1 MTLSDYNRVFMNL
14 TYDVIVVGGGH
25 AGCEAA
31 MAASRM
37 GSSVLLI
44 SMDMNKFAQMSCNP
58 AIGGIAKGQ
67 IVKEIDAL
75 GGYMGIVTDASTLQ
89 FRMLNR
95 SKGPA
100 MWSPRAQCDK
110 IQFSLYWRK
119 LLETNCKLDIYQDT
133 VVDFLFSGSKIS
145 GVRTTTGAIFNS
157 QAVIL
162 TAGTFLDGRMF
173 IGRTMFEGGRIG
185 ELPSHGLTQRLVDM
199 GIQTARMKTG
209 TPPRID
215 ISSVDLTKLQPQEG
229 DLKPEKF
236 SYLPY
241 LSSVQNGTP
250 QMPCYIVHTNTKV
263 HDILR
268 SGFKDSPLFSGLIKG
283 IGPRYCPSIEDKL
296 RTFADKDQHQLFLEP
311 EGRGNN
317 EYYLQGFSSSLPL
330 DVQMDALHAIE
341 GLEDAKVY
349 RPAYAVEYDY
359 FDPTQLKAT
368 LELKSIENLYFAG
381 QINGT
386 TGYEEAAAQG
396 LMAGI
401 NAHLKV
407 HGKDPFVLKRDQA
420 YIGVLIDD
428 LITKG
433 VDEPYRMFT
442 SRAEYRILLRQD
454 NADLRLTPLSYE
466 IGLADKYRY
475 DYTLRKYDSVSKFTE
490 FFNEASIKPENIN
503 QYLVEVQSAEIPNR
517 KRISELISRPQTKLS
532 DMFNLVPRGTFL
544 KHNIDT
550 SAEFAS
556 PVKEFIKDGL
566 SYADLLTYGTREDL
580 ALKFND
586 SYSSSSSYIDA
597 LYILKH
603 NAEYPVY
610 ELDRDNLQS
619 VIDSNYRNDILDSSE
634 IGIKYKGYIQREQEM
649 ADKIMRLE
657 NLIIPDGFDFDRVES
672 LSIECRQKLKK
683 YAPSTIAQASRI
695 SGISP
700 ADISVLLVYFGR

>member
-1 MTLSDYNRVFMNL
+1 MQGS
-14 TYDVIVVGGGH
+14 YDVIVVGGGH

-44 SMDMNKFAQMSCNP
+44 SMDMNKFGQMSCNP

-67 IVKEIDAL
+67 IVREIDAL
-75 GGYMGIVTDASTLQ
+75 GGYTGIVTDASTLQ

-110 IQFSLYWRK
+110 VLFSLYWRK
-119 LLETNCKLDIYQDT
+119 ILESACKLDIYQDT
-133 VVDFLFSGSKIS
+133 VTSFLFSGSKIT
-145 GVRTTTGAIFNS
+145 GVCTTTGAIFNS
-157 QAVIL
+157 QTVIL

-185 ELPSHGLTQRLVDM
+185 ELPSHGLTSQLVEM
-199 GIQTARMKTG
+199 GVTTARMKTG

-215 ISSVDLTKLQPQEG
+215 ISSVDTSKMIHQWG
-229 DLKPEKF
+229 DESPDKF

-241 LSSVQNGTP
+241 LSTAQNGTP
-250 QMPCYIVHTNTKV
+250 QLPCFVVHTNEKV
-263 HDILR
+263 HDTLR
-268 SGFKDSPLFSGLIKG
+268 SGFADSPLFSGLITG

-296 RTFADKDQHQLFLEP
+296 RTFAGKTEHQLFLEP
-311 EGRGNN
+311 EGRGTN

-330 DVQMDALHAIE
+330 DVQMEALHQIE
-341 GLEDAKVY
+341 GLENAKVF

-359 FDPTQLKAT
+359 FDPTQLKPT
-368 LELKSIENLYFAG
+368 LELKSIDGLFLAG
-381 QINGT
+381 QVNGT

-396 LMAGI
+396 LIAGM

-407 HGKDPFVLKRDQA
+407 TGKDPFILKRDQA

-454 NADLRLTPLSYE
+454 NADLRLTPASYAC
-466 IGLADKYRY
+466 GLADKFRY
-475 DYTLRKYDSVSKFTE
+475 DYTMRKYDSVEKYNT
-490 FFNEASIKPENIN
+490 FFADASVKPDNVN
-503 QYLVEVQSAEIPNR
+503 SYLLEVGSAEINTR
-517 KRISELISRPQTKLS
+517 KRIADLISRPQTNIYSL
-532 DMFNLVPRGTFL
+532 FNYVPRGTFSKFNIYNETEFSSPL
-544 KHNIDT
+544 K
-550 SAEFAS
+550 S
-556 PVKEFIKDGL
+556 VLKDGVEYSDL
-566 SYADLLTYGTREDL
+566 IKYASRKELDDKFSDKSDISY
-580 ALKFND
+580 K
-586 SYSSSSSYIDA
+586 DA
-597 LYILKH
+597 AAVLMY
-603 NAEYPVY
+603 NTDYPVVK
-610 ELDRDNLQS
+610 LDSS
-619 VIDSNYRNDILDSSE
+619 VIDARITENYKREVLDSSE
-634 IGIKYKGYIQREQEM
+634 ISIKYKGYIQREQQM

-657 NLIIPDGFDFDRVES
+657 NLIIPEGFDFDKVES

-683 YAPSTIAQASRI
+683 YAPRTIAQASRI
-695 SGISP
+695 SGVSP

>member
-1 MTLSDYNRVFMNL
+1 MRKF
-14 TYDVIVVGGGH
+14 YDVIVVGGGH

-75 GGYMGIVTDASTLQ
+75 GGYTGIVTDASTLQ

-110 IQFSLYWRK
+110 TQFSLYWRK
-119 LLETNCKLDIYQDT
+119 ILESNCKLDLYQDT
-133 VVDFLFSGSKIS
+133 VTSFIFSESKIS
-145 GVRTTTGAIFNS
+145 GVCTTTGAIFNS
-157 QAVIL
+157 QTVIL
-162 TAGTFLDGRMF
+162 TAGTFLDGKMF
-173 IGRTMFEGGRIG
+173 IGRNMFEGGRIG
-185 ELPSHGLTQRLVDM
+185 EMASYGLTGQLVSM

-215 ISSVDLTKLQPQEG
+215 ITSVDTEKLMHQFG
-229 DLKPEKF
+229 DETPDKF

-241 LSSVQNGTP
+241 LSTAQNGTP
-250 QMPCYIVHTNTKV
+250 QLPCFIVHTNSKV
-263 HDILR
+263 HDILK
-268 SGFKDSPLFSGLIKG
+268 SGFGDSPLFSGRIKG

-296 RTFADKDQHQLFLEP
+296 RTFADKNEHQLFLEP
-311 EGRGNN
+311 EGRFTN

-341 GLEDAKVY
+341 GLENAKVY

-359 FDPTQLKAT
+359 FDPTQLKPT
-368 LELKSIENLYFAG
+368 LELKNIENLFFAG

-396 LMAGI
+396 LIAGI

-407 HGKDPFVLKRDQA
+407 RGEKPFILKRDQA

-454 NADLRLTPLSYE
+454 NADIRLTPLSYN
-466 IGLADKYRY
+466 IGLADKFRY
-475 DYTLRKYDSVSKFTE
+475 DYTMRKYESIEKFNQ
-490 FFNEASIKPENIN
+490 FFTDAAVKPEYVND
-503 QYLVEVQSAEIPNR
+503 YLLSVGSSVIDSR
-517 KRISELISRPQTKLS
+517 RRIADLISRPQTELSKLMELVPCGTFSKFNINLKSEFSSPLS
-532 DMFNLVPRGTFL
+532 DL
-544 KHNIDT
+544 KVEDYASLLSFDST
-550 SAEFAS
+550 STICGSSESMKSALD
-556 PVKEFIKDGL
+556 I
-566 SYADLLTYGTREDL
+566 
-580 ALKFND
+580 LKFNT
-586 SYSSSSSYIDA
+586 
-597 LYILKH
+597 
-603 NAEYPVY
+603 EYPISASEDLTRRVN
-610 ELDRDNLQS
+610 DNYK
-619 VIDSNYRNDILDSSE
+619 NEILASSE
-634 IGIKYKGYIQREQEM
+634 ISIKYKGYIQREQQM
-649 ADKIMRLE
+649 ADKISRLE
-657 NLIIPDGFDFDRVES
+657 NLNIPDGFDFDKVES
-672 LSIECRQKLKK
+672 LSIECRQKLKR
-683 YAPSTIAQASRI
+683 YSPRTIAQASRI
-695 SGISP
+695 SGVSP
-700 ADISVLLVYFGR
+700 SDISVLLVYFGR

>member
-1 MTLSDYNRVFMNL
+1 MLG

-44 SMDMNKFAQMSCNP
+44 SMDMNKFGQMSCNP

-67 IVKEIDAL
+67 IVREIDAL
-75 GGYMGIVTDASTLQ
+75 GGYTGIVTDASTLQ

-119 LLETNCKLDIYQDT
+119 ILESACKLDLYQDT
-133 VVDFLFSGSKIS
+133 VVKFLFDGSRIT
-145 GVRTTTGAIFNS
+145 GVCTTTGAIFNS
-157 QAVIL
+157 QTVIL

-185 ELPSHGLTQRLVDM
+185 ELSSYGLTQQLVDM
-199 GIQTARMKTG
+199 GVKTARMKTG

-215 ISSVDLTKLQPQEG
+215 ISSVDTSKMIHQFG
-229 DLKPEKF
+229 DDDPEKF
-236 SYLPY
+236 SYLPF
-241 LSSVQNGTP
+241 LSSAQNGTP
-250 QMPCYIVHTNTKV
+250 QMPCFVVHTNEKV

-268 SGFKDSPLFSGLIKG
+268 GGFADSPLFSGLITG

-296 RTFADKDQHQLFLEP
+296 RTFAGKTEHQLFLEP
-311 EGRGNN
+311 EGRGTN

-330 DVQMDALHAIE
+330 EVQMEALHNIV
-341 GLEDAKVY
+341 GLENAKVF

-359 FDPTQLKAT
+359 FDPTQLKPT
-368 LELKSIENLYFAG
+368 LELKNIENLFFAG

-396 LMAGI
+396 LIAGM

-407 HGKDPFVLKRDQA
+407 AGKDPFILKRDEA

-466 IGLADKYRY
+466 AGLADKFRY
-475 DYTLRKYDSVSKFTE
+475 DHTMRKYDSIEKFNQ
-490 FFNEASIKPENIN
+490 FFADAAIKPESVNE
-503 QYLVEVQSAEIPNR
+503 YLQSVGSSEIDSR
-517 KRISELISRPQTKLS
+517 RRIADLISRPQVDIKE
-532 DMFNLVPRGTFL
+532 MYKLVPRGTF
-544 KHNIDT
+544 T
-550 SAEFAS
+550 
-556 PVKEFIKDGL
+556 
-566 SYADLLTYGTREDL
+566 
-580 ALKFND
+580 KFNLNIEEEFVSPLSSVLKD
-586 SYSSSSSYIDA
+586 ENSYSELINYHKYDELSDSISDNYSDEISFKDA
-597 LYILKH
+597 LYVLQY
-603 NAEYPVY
+603 NTEYPVSKLDSEFMNEKVKQNY
-610 ELDRDNLQS
+610 ERE
-619 VIDSNYRNDILDSSE
+619 ILDSSE
-634 IGIKYKGYIQREQEM
+634 ISIKYKGYIQRERQM

-657 NLIIPDGFDFDRVES
+657 NLAIPEGFDFDKVES

-683 YAPSTIAQASRI
+683 YAPRTIAQASRI

>member
-1 MTLSDYNRVFMNL
+1 MQNS
-14 TYDVIVVGGGH
+14 YDVIVVGGGH

-44 SMDMNKFAQMSCNP
+44 SMDMTKFAQMSCNP

-67 IVKEIDAL
+67 IIREIDAL
-75 GGYMGIVTDASTLQ
+75 GGYSGIVTDASTLQ

-110 IQFSLYWRK
+110 LQYSSYWRK
-119 LLETNCKLDIYQDT
+119 ILESACKLDIYQDT
-133 VVDFLFSGSKIS
+133 VTSFLFDGSKIS
-145 GVRTTTGAIFNS
+145 GVCTTTGAKFNS
-157 QAVIL
+157 QTVIL
-162 TAGTFLDGRMF
+162 TAGTFLDGRLF
-173 IGRTMFEGGRIG
+173 IGRNMFEGGRIG
-185 ELPSHGLTQRLVDM
+185 EMSSHGLTEQLVSM
-199 GIQTARMKTG
+199 GIKTARMKTG

-215 ISSVDLTKLQPQEG
+215 ITSVDTSRLQLQYG
-229 DLKPEKF
+229 DDCPDKF

-241 LSSVQNGTP
+241 LSTAQNGTP
-250 QMPCYIVHTNTKV
+250 QLPCFILHTNETV

-268 SGFKDSPLFSGLIKG
+268 SGFQDSPLFSGLIKG

-296 RTFADKDQHQLFLEP
+296 RTFADKSEHQLFLEP
-311 EGRGNN
+311 EGRYTN

-330 DVQMDALHAIE
+330 NIQMDALHSIK
-341 GLEDAKVY
+341 GLENVKVF

-359 FDPTQLKAT
+359 FDPTQLKPT

-396 LMAGI
+396 LIAGI

-407 HGKDPFVLKRDQA
+407 HAQDPFILNRDQA

-454 NADLRLTPLSYE
+454 NADIRLTPLSYSV
-466 IGLADKYRY
+466 GLADVNRY
-475 DYTLRKYDSVSKFTE
+475 DLTMRKYDSVERLNS
-490 FFNEASIKPENIN
+490 FFADTSLKPEQVNT
-503 QYLVEVQSAEIPNR
+503 YLDSVGSAIISSR
-517 KRISELISRPQTKLS
+517 KRISDIISRPQTSLN
-532 DMFNLVPRGTFL
+532 DLFNLVPCGTL
-544 KHNIDT
+544 SKHNIN
-550 SAEFAS
+550 SSEEFKS
-556 PVKEFIKDGL
+556 PLNIYGKDL
-566 SYADLLTYGTREDL
+566 SYVELLDIRTNHDINAVSYKSALDV
-580 ALKFND
+580 LKFNAD
-586 SYSSSSSYIDA
+586 
-597 LYILKH
+597 
-603 NAEYPVY
+603 YPISLLDKS
-610 ELDRDNLQS
+610 ELDQQI
-619 VIDSNYRNDILDSSE
+619 VSNYRNEVLSSSE
-634 IGIKYKGYIQREQEM
+634 ISIKYKGYIQRERQM
-649 ADKIMRLE
+649 ADKITRLE
-657 NLIIPDGFDFDRVES
+657 NLLIPSDFDFDKVES

-683 YAPSTIAQASRI
+683 YSPRTIAQASRI
-695 SGISP
+695 SGVSP
-700 ADISVLLVYFGR
+700 SDISVLLVYFGR

>member
-1 MTLSDYNRVFMNL
+1 MQRN
-14 TYDVIVVGGGH
+14 YDIIVVGGGH

-44 SMDMNKFAQMSCNP
+44 TMDMNKFGQMSCNP

-67 IVKEIDAL
+67 IVREIDAL
-75 GGYMGIVTDASTLQ
+75 GGYTGIVTDASTLQ

-119 LLETNCKLDIYQDT
+119 ILESACKLDIYQDT
-133 VVDFLFSGSKIS
+133 VVNFLFENSKIT

-162 TAGTFLDGRMF
+162 TAGTFLDGKMF
-173 IGRTMFEGGRIG
+173 IGRNMFEGGRIG
-185 ELPSHGLTQRLVDM
+185 ELPSHGLTQQLVEM
-199 GIQTARMKTG
+199 GISTARMKTG

-215 ISSVDLTKLQPQEG
+215 ISSVDTSVLMHQYG
-229 DLKPEKF
+229 DESPDKF
-236 SYLPY
+236 SYLPF
-241 LSSVQNGTP
+241 LSTAQNGTP
-250 QMPCYIVHTNTKV
+250 QMPCFVVHTNEQV
-263 HDILR
+263 HETLR
-268 SGFKDSPLFSGLIKG
+268 GGFADSPLFSGLITG

-296 RTFADKDQHQLFLEP
+296 RTFAGKTEHQLFLEP
-311 EGRGNN
+311 EGRGTN

-330 DVQMDALHAIE
+330 DVQMEALHQIK
-341 GLEDAKVY
+341 GLENAKVY

-368 LELKSIENLYFAG
+368 LELKNIENLFFAG

-396 LMAGI
+396 LIAGM

-407 HGKDPFVLKRDQA
+407 TEKDPFILKRDQA

-454 NADLRLTPLSYE
+454 NADLRLTPMSYKY
-466 IGLADKYRY
+466 GLADTYRY
-475 DYTLRKYDSVSKFTE
+475 DYTMRKYDSVERFNQ
-490 FFNEASIKPENIN
+490 FFADAAIKPEHVNE
-503 QYLVEVQSAEIPNR
+503 YLTSVSSAEINSR
-517 KRISELISRPQTKLS
+517 KRIAELISRPQTEISSL
-532 DMFNLVPRGTFL
+532 FNLVPRGTFS
-544 KHNIDT
+544 KFNINTDD
-550 SAEFAS
+550 EFAS
-556 PVKEFIKDGL
+556 PLKNLLKVGVKYSDLIQYNKYKDIEKSFSDNYTQSL
-566 SYADLLTYGTREDL
+566 SYQ
-580 ALKFND
+580 
-586 SYSSSSSYIDA
+586 DA
-597 LYILKH
+597 AYVLQY
-603 NAEYPVY
+603 NSEYPVSLLNQ
-610 ELDRDNLQS
+610 ESMDTAINE
-619 VIDSNYRNDILDSSE
+619 NYKREVLDSSE
-634 IGIKYKGYIQREQEM
+634 ISIKYKGYIQREQQM

-657 NLIIPDGFDFDRVES
+657 NLIIPDNFDFDKVES

-683 YAPSTIAQASRI
+683 YAPKTIAQASRI
-695 SGISP
+695 SGVSP

>member
-1 MTLSDYNRVFMNL
+1 MQN

-44 SMDMNKFAQMSCNP
+44 SMDMNKFGQMSCNP

-67 IVKEIDAL
+67 IVREIDAL
-75 GGYMGIVTDASTLQ
+75 GGYTGIVTDASTLQ

-119 LLETNCKLDIYQDT
+119 ILESACKLDLYQDT
-133 VVDFLFSGSKIS
+133 VTRFLFSGSKIT
-145 GVRTTTGAIFNS
+145 GVCTTTGAIFNS
-157 QAVIL
+157 QTVIL

-185 ELPSHGLTQRLVDM
+185 ELPSYGLTQQLVEM
-199 GIQTARMKTG
+199 GVQTGRMKTG

-215 ISSVDLTKLQPQEG
+215 ISSVDTSKMIHQFG
-229 DLKPEKF
+229 DETPDKF
-236 SYLPY
+236 SYLPF
-241 LSSVQNGTP
+241 LSSAQNGTP
-250 QMPCYIVHTNTKV
+250 QMPCFVVHTNTKV

-268 SGFKDSPLFSGLIKG
+268 SGFADSPLFSGLITG

-296 RTFADKDQHQLFLEP
+296 RTFADKNEHQLFLEP
-311 EGRGNN
+311 EGRGTN

-330 DVQMDALHAIE
+330 DVQMEALHAIE
-341 GLEDAKVY
+341 GLENAKVY

-359 FDPTQLKAT
+359 FDPTQLKPT
-368 LELKSIENLYFAG
+368 LELKNIEGLFLAG
-381 QINGT
+381 QVNGT

-407 HGKDPFVLKRDQA
+407 SGKDPMILKRDQA

-466 IGLADKYRY
+466 FGLADAYRY
-475 DYTLRKYDSVSKFTE
+475 DYTMKKYDTVEKLNTFFADASV
-490 FFNEASIKPENIN
+490 KPENVN
-503 QYLVEVQSAEIPNR
+503 EYLNSVSSAEIDSR
-517 KRISELISRPQTKLS
+517 RRIADLIARPQVNIS
-532 DMFNLVPRGTFL
+532 DIYNLVPRGTFSKFNINPDEEFVNPTQDLFTEGVKYSDLL
-544 KHNIDT
+544 KYGT
-550 SAEFAS
+550 
-556 PVKEFIKDGL
+556 
-566 SYADLLTYGTREDL
+566 YADQDVNFVE
-580 ALKFND
+580 K
-586 SYSSSSSYIDA
+586 
-597 LYILKH
+597 
-603 NAEYPVY
+603 
-610 ELDRDNLQS
+610 
-619 VIDSNYRNDILDSSE
+619 YRNTSYKDAAYVLRHNTEFPVTDLDLDNMSDVVAENYKREVLDSSE
-634 IGIKYKGYIQREQEM
+634 IAIKYKGYIQREQQM

-657 NLIIPDGFDFDRVES
+657 NLSIPENFDFDRVES
-672 LSIECRQKLKK
+672 LSIECRHKLKK
-683 YAPSTIAQASRI
+683 YAPRTIAQASRI
-695 SGISP
+695 SGVSP
-700 ADISVLLVYFGR
+700 SDISVLLVYFGR

>member
-1 MTLSDYNRVFMNL
+1 MQRH
-14 TYDVIVVGGGH
+14 YDIIVVGGGH

-44 SMDMNKFAQMSCNP
+44 TMDMNKFGQMSCNP

-67 IVKEIDAL
+67 IVREIDAL
-75 GGYMGIVTDASTLQ
+75 GGYTGIVTDASTLQ

-119 LLETNCKLDIYQDT
+119 ILESACKLDIYQDT
-133 VVDFLFSGSKIS
+133 VVNFLFENSKIT

-162 TAGTFLDGRMF
+162 TAGTFLDGKMF
-173 IGRTMFEGGRIG
+173 IGRNMFEGGRIG
-185 ELPSHGLTQRLVDM
+185 EMASHGLTQQLVEM
-199 GIQTARMKTG
+199 GVATARMKTG

-215 ISSVDLTKLQPQEG
+215 ISSVDTSSLIPQFG
-229 DLKPEKF
+229 DESPDKF

-241 LSSVQNGTP
+241 LSTAQNGTP
-250 QMPCYIVHTNTKV
+250 QMPCFIVHTNEQV
-263 HDILR
+263 HETLR
-268 SGFKDSPLFSGLIKG
+268 GGFADSPLFSGLITG

-296 RTFADKDQHQLFLEP
+296 RTFAGKTEHQLFLEP
-311 EGRGNN
+311 EGRGTN

-330 DVQMDALHAIE
+330 DVQMEALHQIK
-341 GLEDAKVY
+341 GLENAKVF

-359 FDPTQLKAT
+359 FDPTQLKPT
-368 LELKSIENLYFAG
+368 LELKNIENLYFAG

-396 LMAGI
+396 LMAGM

-407 HGKDPFVLKRDQA
+407 AGKDPFILKRDQA

-454 NADLRLTPLSYE
+454 NADLRLTPVSYKY
-466 IGLADKYRY
+466 GLADAYRY
-475 DYTLRKYDSVSKFTE
+475 DYTMRKYDSVERFNQ
-490 FFNEASIKPENIN
+490 FFADAAIKPEYVNP
-503 QYLVEVQSAEIPNR
+503 YLESVGSSEITSR
-517 KRISELISRPQTKLS
+517 KRVSELISRPQTDIHSL
-532 DMFNLVPRGTFL
+532 FNLVPRGTFNKFGIDIDGEFQNPLTSLL
-544 KHNIDT
+544 KEGAAYSDLIRYNKYSDLDNVLAEEYTT
-550 SAEFAS
+550 S
-556 PVKEFIKDGL
+556 L
-566 SYADLLTYGTREDL
+566 SY
-580 ALKFND
+580 K
-586 SYSSSSSYIDA
+586 DA
-597 LYILKH
+597 AYVLQY
-603 NAEYPVY
+603 NCEYPASD
-610 ELDRDNLQS
+610 LDKENLDNL
-619 VIDSNYRNDILDSSE
+619 IGENYKREVLDSSE
-634 IGIKYKGYIQREQEM
+634 IAIKYKGYIQREQQM

-657 NLIIPDGFDFDRVES
+657 NLIIPDDFDFDRVES

-683 YAPSTIAQASRI
+683 YAPKTIAQASRI
-695 SGISP
+695 SGVSP

>member
-1 MTLSDYNRVFMNL
+1 MQGN
-14 TYDVIVVGGGH
+14 YDVIVVGGGH

-67 IVKEIDAL
+67 IVREIDAL
-75 GGYMGIVTDASTLQ
+75 GGYTGIVTDASTLQ

-110 IQFSLYWRK
+110 ILFSLYWRK
-119 LLETNCKLDIYQDT
+119 ILESACKLDLYQDT
-133 VVDFLFSGSKIS
+133 VTDFLFSGSKIT

-157 QAVIL
+157 QTVIL

-185 ELPSHGLTQRLVDM
+185 ELPSHGLTSQLVSM
-199 GIQTARMKTG
+199 GVKTARMKTG

-215 ISSVDLTKLQPQEG
+215 ISSVDTSKMIHQWGDEQP
-229 DLKPEKF
+229 DKF

-241 LSSVQNGTP
+241 LSTAQNGTP
-250 QMPCYIVHTNTKV
+250 QLPCFVVHTNERV
-263 HDILR
+263 HETLR
-268 SGFKDSPLFSGLIKG
+268 SGFADSPLFSGLITG

-296 RTFADKDQHQLFLEP
+296 RTFAGKTEHQLFLEP
-311 EGRGNN
+311 EGRGTN

-330 DVQMDALHAIE
+330 EVQMDALHQIE
-341 GLEDAKVY
+341 GLENAKVY

-359 FDPTQLKAT
+359 FDPTQLKPT
-368 LELKSIENLYFAG
+368 LELKNIEGLFFAG
-381 QINGT
+381 QVNGT

-396 LMAGI
+396 LIAGM

-407 HGKDPFVLKRDQA
+407 AGKDPFILKRDQA

-454 NADLRLTPLSYE
+454 NADLRLTPSSYE
-466 IGLADKYRY
+466 YGLADKFRY
-475 DYTLRKYDSVSKFTE
+475 DYTMRKYDSVEKYNT
-490 FFNEASIKPENIN
+490 FFADASVKPDNVNAYLNE
-503 QYLVEVQSAEIPNR
+503 VGSAEITTR
-517 KRISELISRPQTKLS
+517 KRIADLISRPQTNIHSLF
-532 DMFNLVPRGTFL
+532 DYVPRGTFS
-544 KHNIDT
+544 KFNIDNE
-550 SAEFAS
+550 SEFAS
-556 PVKEFIKDGL
+556 PL
-566 SYADLLTYGTREDL
+566 SSILNVGVAYSDLLEYASRNDL
-580 ALKFND
+580 NEKFSDNGD
-586 SYSSSSSYIDA
+586 ISY
-597 LYILKH
+597 K
-603 NAEYPVY
+603 NAVAVLMYNTDYPVSK
-610 ELDRDNLQS
+610 LDAGQMNKAVSDNYKRE
-619 VIDSNYRNDILDSSE
+619 VLDSSE
-634 IGIKYKGYIQREQEM
+634 ISIKYKGYIQREQQM

-657 NLIIPDGFDFDRVES
+657 NLMIPEDFDFDKVES

-683 YAPSTIAQASRI
+683 YSPRTIAQASRI
-695 SGISP
+695 SGVSP